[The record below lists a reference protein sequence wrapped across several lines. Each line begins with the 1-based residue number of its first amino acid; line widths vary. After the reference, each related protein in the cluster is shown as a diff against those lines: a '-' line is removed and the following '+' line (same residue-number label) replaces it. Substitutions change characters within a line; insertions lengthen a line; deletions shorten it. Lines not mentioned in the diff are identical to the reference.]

1 MSNVNS
7 SPKPDYTALSFRGAL
22 MRDNWNSEGDPEWS
36 SVPSYFIGEVGRASN
51 AVRTIAR
58 LVHNSN
64 EEPQMSGAEPLGRVA
79 HSGLLDALEIVG
91 QHLTYLEE
99 SMRNH
104 ARYCVELKRMQ
115 EVNHD

>member
-1 MSNVNS
+1 MA
-7 SPKPDYTALSFRGAL
+7 KPDYNALSYRGAL
-22 MRDNWNSEGDPEWS
+22 MRDSWNSGDEPEWS
-36 SVPSYFIGEVGRASN
+36 SVPSHLIGEIGRASN

-79 HSGLLDALEIVG
+79 HSGLLDALEIIG
-91 QHLTYLEE
+91 EHLGSVEE

-104 ARYCVELKRMQ
+104 ARDFIELQLMQ
-115 EVNHD
+115 EANHG